1 MQFSNCPDRPLTMA
15 MIFPR
20 QPPSLSL
27 RSTRAG
33 LGTML
38 KAFTQHPE
46 TVGESYFEHLCSA
59 WGFAATMAMGA
70 IACALHGLFPWAF
83 QTSGSRRIREL
94 HERMVT
100 HRTAPKARPTLPAW
114 LPGLALA
121 AGLTLAATLLAQ
133 AVRAPVAPFALVA
146 GFLVGAPLAGRMN
159 LAPGLKLAERPLL
172 RAGVALLGLRIA
184 LGDIVGLGA
193 QILLLV
199 LGCVAL
205 TLVAGSALAR
215 LFGLPKGFSM
225 LSASATAI
233 CGASAAMAVSQVL
246 PKCQETERQTVY
258 VVALVAT
265 LSTVAMLLYP
275 AVAHLAG
282 LPPQAAALFLG
293 ASIHD
298 VAQVAGAGYSV
309 SPQVG
314 DLAVTVKL
322 VRVSLLALVVAAVA
336 FSLAG
341 ALKRGEGPGRALLL
355 PGFVIAFFALAAVR
369 STGMVP
375 DAVLPVATFTSNFLI
390 GAGVVAVGA
399 KTSLAGIRS
408 MGWRPLAA
416 LACQTALLCGLALGA
431 ATLIA

>member
-1 MQFSNCPDRPLTMA
+1 
-15 MIFPR
+15 
-20 QPPSLSL
+20 
-27 RSTRAG
+27 
-33 LGTML
+33 ML

-59 WGFAATMAMGA
+59 WGFAATMALGA
-70 IACALHGLFPWAF
+70 VACALHGLFPFAF
-83 QTSGSRRIREL
+83 QSSGSRRIRDL

-100 HRTAPKARPTLPAW
+100 HRTAPRRKVPAW

-121 AGLTLAATLLAQ
+121 GALTLAATAVAQ
-133 AVRAPVAPFALVA
+133 ALHAPVAPFALVA
-146 GFLVGAPLAGRMN
+146 GFLVGAPLAGRFD
-159 LAPGLKLAERPLL
+159 LAPGLKVAERPLL
-172 RAGVALLGLRIA
+172 RAGVALLGVRIA
-184 LGDIVGLGA
+184 LGDITGLGA
-193 QILLLV
+193 EALGLV

-205 TLVAGSALAR
+205 TLALGSVVGR

-246 PKCQETERQTVY
+246 PRGQETERQTAY
-258 VVALVAT
+258 VVAVVAT
-265 LSTVAMLLYP
+265 LSTLAMLAYP
-275 AVAHLAG
+275 VIAHVAG

-336 FSLAG
+336 FSCAG
-341 ALKRGEGPGRALLL
+341 AAKAGGGPSRSLLL

-369 STGMVP
+369 STGLVP
-375 DAVLPVATFTSNFLI
+375 AAALPSATFASNLLI

-399 KTSLAGIRS
+399 KTSLAGLRS

-416 LACQTALLCGLALGA
+416 LTCQTALLCGLAFA
-431 ATLIA
+431 AASWVA

>member
-1 MQFSNCPDRPLTMA
+1 
-15 MIFPR
+15 MIFLPER
-20 QPPSLSL
+20 SSLSL
-27 RSTRAG
+27 RFAG
-33 LGTML
+33 RMGIML
-38 KAFTQHPE
+38 KAFTHHPE

-59 WGFAATMAMGA
+59 WGFAATMALGA
-70 IACALHGLFPWAF
+70 LGCALHGLFPWAF

-100 HRTAPKARPTLPAW
+100 HRTAPKTRRVMPAW
-114 LPGLALA
+114 LPGLAMATL
-121 AGLTLAATLLAQ
+121 LTLAATLLAQ
-133 AVRAPVAPFALVA
+133 AFHAPVAPFALVA
-146 GFLVGAPLAGRMN
+146 GFLIGAPLAGRMN
-159 LAPGLKLAERPLL
+159 LAPGLKVAERPLL

-184 LGDIVGLGA
+184 LGDIAGLGA
-193 QILLLV
+193 QTLLLV

-205 TLVAGSALAR
+205 TLAAGSALAR

-258 VVALVAT
+258 VVAVVAT
-265 LSTVAMLLYP
+265 LSTIAMLLYP
-275 AVAHLAG
+275 AIAHLAG
-282 LPPQAAALFLG
+282 LPPQAAAVFLG

-336 FSLAG
+336 LSLAG
-341 ALKRGEGPGRALLL
+341 AIKDAKAEGAKGPGRALLL

-369 STGMVP
+369 TMGLVP
-375 DAVLPVATFTSNFLI
+375 ETVLPAATFASNFLI

-416 LACQTALLCGLALGA
+416 LTSQTALLCGLAFGA
-431 ATLIA
+431 ASLVG